1 MELPVLAGIAL
12 AIFAI
17 WFVCAPLVRSEEEI
31 QPLYR
36 SRPGVRHLYGPTGD
50 ETSERT
56 TDEETS
62 ERDFVPLLED
72 GQVRCLQCGTVNDT
86 TYDYCEECVEP
97 LT

>member
-31 QPLYR
+31 QPLYQ
-36 SRPGVRHLYGPTGD
+36 SRPGVRNPSGQTGD
-50 ETSERT
+50 ERS
-56 TDEETS
+56 DV
-62 ERDFVPLLED
+62 DHGPLPED
-72 GQVRCLQCGTVNDT
+72 GQIRCLQCGTVNDAV
-86 TYDYCEECVEP
+86 YDYCEECLGR